1 MQHRAARLAPPPPPA
16 GWVWPREGEVIEVE
30 VDEEGIPITWHKAKV
45 ITVLIDG
52 WFSAH
57 ITTPQ
62 DAIGWDDWFTWRE
75 EGTDWR
81 RAMPPKAEAQK
92 RKAEV
97 QEPDLIIRRK
107 QEASDRHATACNE
120 AMVIGAQAKA
130 DFASSN
136 SSVQRAALEQLCDEL
151 LRGSKAYYTRQ
162 RVLRVILGSR
172 AQLVPVMKQQLV
184 VLYAPQL
191 KALGMWA
198 PEWEA

>member
-45 ITVLIDG
+45 IAVLIDG

-92 RKAEV
+92 RKAEERPPPSS
-97 QEPDLIIRRK
+97 EP
-107 QEASDRHATACNE
+107 
-120 AMVIGAQAKA
+120 
-130 DFASSN
+130 
-136 SSVQRAALEQLCDEL
+136 
-151 LRGSKAYYTRQ
+151 GSKKPKPARLSAKK
-162 RVLRVILGSR
+162 RR
-172 AQLVPVMKQQLV
+172 AMAIQ
-184 VLYAPQL
+184 
-191 KALGMWA
+191 KANASEGFM
-198 PEWEA
+198 